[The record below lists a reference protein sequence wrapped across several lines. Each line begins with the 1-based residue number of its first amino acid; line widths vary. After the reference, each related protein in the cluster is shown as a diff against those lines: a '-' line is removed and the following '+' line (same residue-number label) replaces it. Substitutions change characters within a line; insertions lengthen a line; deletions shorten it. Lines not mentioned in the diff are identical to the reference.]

1 MKKDF
6 ARIGA
11 LGAITDIYQKAVDEY
26 VDVLKH
32 TSQKEFI
39 TMVDKDTED
48 EDCRSIQTITRHIIR
63 SGYGYVGYILKALNI
78 PFEIPNANEMKLET
92 TEEAIREIYNML
104 YFNITNL
111 YDLNRELIE
120 NNLGKI
126 KFMTRWN
133 EEYNF
138 EQILEHAVMHILR
151 HKRQINKFLVKQ
163 MS

>member
-6 ARIGA
+6 TRIGA
-11 LGAITDIYQKAVDEY
+11 LGAITDIYRNAIDEY

-39 TMVDKDTED
+39 TIVDKDTDD

-63 SGYGYVGYILKALNI
+63 SGYGYAGYVLNALNI
-78 PFEIPNANEMKLET
+78 SHEIPNANDMNLET

-163 MS
+163 IS

>member
-1 MKKDF
+1 MKKNF

-11 LGAITDIYQKAVDEY
+11 LGAIIDIYQNAIDEY

-32 TSQKEFI
+32 TSIKEFI
-39 TMVDKDTED
+39 TIVDKDTDD
-48 EDCRSIQTITRHIIR
+48 EDCRSIQTVTRHIIR
-63 SGYGYVGYILKALNI
+63 SGYGYAGYLLSALNTAH
-78 PFEIPNANEMKLET
+78 EIPNVNEMKLES

-111 YDLNRELIE
+111 YDQNREMLE

-126 KFMTRWN
+126 KFLTRWN

-163 MS
+163 IR

>member
-32 TSQKEFI
+32 TSLKEFI
-39 TMVDKDTED
+39 TMVDKDTDD

-63 SGYGYVGYILKALNI
+63 SGYGYAGYILKALNI

>member
-1 MKKDF
+1 MK
-6 ARIGA
+6 RSNYRTGA
-11 LGAITDIYQKAVDEY
+11 LGAIIDVYQKAIDEY

-32 TSQKEFI
+32 TSQKEFATI
-39 TMVDKDTED
+39 VDQETND

-63 SGYGYVGYILKALNI
+63 SGYGYAGYVLTALNFS
-78 PFEIPNANEMKLET
+78 FEIPNVNEMKLES

-111 YDLNRELIE
+111 YDLNHELIE
-120 NNLGKI
+120 SNLGTI
-126 KFMTRWN
+126 KFTTRWN

-138 EQILEHAVMHILR
+138 EQILEHAVVHILR

-163 MS
+163 MG

>member
-11 LGAITDIYQKAVDEY
+11 LGAITDIYRNAVDEY

-32 TSQKEFI
+32 TSLKEFTTI
-39 TMVDKDTED
+39 VDKDTDD

-63 SGYGYVGYILKALNI
+63 SGYGYAGYVLNALNI
-78 PFEIPNANEMKLET
+78 SHEIPNANEMKLET

-111 YDLNRELIE
+111 YDQNRELIE

>member
-39 TMVDKDTED
+39 TMVDKDTDD

-63 SGYGYVGYILKALNI
+63 SGYGYAGYILKALNI

>member
-1 MKKDF
+1 MKKNNY
-6 ARIGA
+6 RIGA
-11 LGAITDIYQKAVDEY
+11 LGAITDIYQNAVDEY
-26 VDVLKH
+26 VDVLKR
-32 TSQKEFI
+32 TSQKEFLTI
-39 TMVDKDTED
+39 VDKETND
-48 EDCRSIQTITRHIIR
+48 EDCRSIQTITRHVIR
-63 SGYGYVGYILKALNI
+63 SGYGYAAYILKALNLTV
-78 PFEIPNANEMKLET
+78 ESPNANEMKLES
-92 TEEAIREIYNML
+92 TEEAIREIYNMF

-163 MS
+163 IS

>member
-1 MKKDF
+1 MKKNF

-11 LGAITDIYQKAVDEY
+11 LGAITDIYQNAVDEY

-32 TSQKEFI
+32 TSLKEFI
-39 TMVDKDTED
+39 TIVDKDTED
-48 EDCRSIQTITRHIIR
+48 EDCRSIQTVTRHIIR
-63 SGYGYVGYILKALNI
+63 SGYGYAGYVLNALNI
-78 PFEIPNANEMKLET
+78 THEIPNVNGMKLDS

-111 YDLNRELIE
+111 YDQNRELLE
-120 NNLGKI
+120 NNLGTI
-126 KFMTRWN
+126 KFLTRWN

-151 HKRQINKFLVKQ
+151 HKRQINKFIVKQ
-163 MS
+163 IS

>member
-6 ARIGA
+6 TRIGT
-11 LGAITDIYQKAVDEY
+11 LGTITDIYRNTVDEY
-26 VDVLKH
+26 VEVLKR

-39 TMVDKDTED
+39 TIVDKDTDD

-63 SGYGYVGYILKALNI
+63 SGYGYAGYILKALNI
-78 PFEIPNANEMKLET
+78 SYEIPNANEMKLET
-92 TEEAIREIYNML
+92 TEETIREIYNML

-111 YDLNRELIE
+111 YELNRELIE

-163 MS
+163 IS

>member
-26 VDVLKH
+26 VDVLKR
-32 TSQKEFI
+32 TSLKEFI
-39 TMVDKDTED
+39 TIVDKDTDD

-63 SGYGYVGYILKALNI
+63 SGYGYAGYVLNALNI
-78 PFEIPNANEMKLET
+78 SHEIPNANDMSLET
-92 TEEAIREIYNML
+92 TEEATREIYNML

-163 MS
+163 IS